1 MSFPNVQNCKGVFCQ
16 AESVAKIPTPFPSA
30 GKTSAVIHDKLNWLF
45 SKNYYSSFVKC
56 FFKRN
61 SWWVMILFNGLC
73 LLLLLQLPYCQF
85 FFKNSSTILE
95 IGSLNGLKLKNL
107 MVFFFFLRRIY
118 NAAVFQSWNSS
129 YVSVNSFVHS
139 ANSHQTSL
147 LPEKISFL
155 YLVYDKNI
163 TRISYQE
170 FSKTF
175 GKMLLI

>member
-61 SWWVMILFNGLC
+61 SWWVMTLFNGLC

-85 FFKNSSTILE
+85 LFKNSSTILE
-95 IGSLNGLKLKNL
+95 IGSLNGWNK
-107 MVFFFFLRRIY
+107 
-118 NAAVFQSWNSS
+118 SWNSS